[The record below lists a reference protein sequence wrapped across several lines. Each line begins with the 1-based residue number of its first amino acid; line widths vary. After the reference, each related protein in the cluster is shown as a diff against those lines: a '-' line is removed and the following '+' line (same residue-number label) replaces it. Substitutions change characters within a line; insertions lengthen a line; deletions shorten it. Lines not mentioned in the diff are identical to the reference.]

1 MNISFWVLLLLA
13 LALVGCEHGAPQP
26 ANLVK
31 VERVDSHTKLK
42 VTYTAYTDDAGR
54 EVKQGAYVMWYQNR
68 RKYIEAN
75 YDRDEL
81 DGKCTIF
88 TEEGKPEVKGVY
100 RHGKP
105 QDGEFQV
112 GHEIRKY
119 GAGKLVSSRTDE
131 K

>member
-1 MNISFWVLLLLA
+1 MNASLWVLFPLA
-13 LALVGCEHGAPQP
+13 FALVGCERGTPQP
-26 ANLVK
+26 PNLVK
-31 VERVDSHTKLK
+31 VERVDSDTKLK
-42 VTYTAYTDDAGR
+42 VTYTAYTDEAGR
-54 EVKQGAYVMWYQNR
+54 EVKQGTYVMWYQNG

-75 YDRDEL
+75 YDRGEL

-88 TEEGKPEVKGVY
+88 TEEGTPEVEGVY

-119 GAGKLVSSRTDE
+119 AAGKLVGSRTDE